1 MPESFAFVLGHYV
14 QRSHYSIG
22 QVAVLSGLPKRT
34 IANWLGGIVLKPQQW
49 QGIVMVAV
57 ALKLSEAEAS
67 QLLTAAGHPP
77 LTELRQLATGAEREL
92 LLPWPQPKSAP
103 FQAIADLPYFVGR
116 EQALRVVGDVLLQ
129 GQHVAI
135 CNLHGMGGVGKTSL
149 AARLAYQ
156 LRPFFPDGILWAKL
170 DTSDT
175 LSILRAF
182 AAAYS
187 EDVSSYHD
195 LDGCA
200 SAVRSILADKQALIV
215 LDNAESSEQVRPLLP
230 PTTGKTAVLI
240 TTRHDLAVADGMHR
254 FHVETFDPASGE
266 SLALFVSFLGKDA
279 VQEWREALQSIADL
293 LGHLPLAVAIAAGR
307 LANGRVHISK
317 FLEQLQQAEQRLDVL
332 VREDRSVH
340 LSFDLTYQVLS
351 PEMQHFFA
359 ALGAFGGDDFGIP
372 AVAYITELTEDEVQ
386 ARLTALYQLSLVQ
399 ITHPLRY
406 RLHPLLRDYAREH
419 IESENIYFRLAA
431 FYIKLI
437 EELNS
442 TDYQSLLPETSNI
455 LAVIQTAYERDMPL
469 LLTKSV
475 IGYHRFLLAQGFLSH
490 LRESLALAR
499 QAASKIGNKLT
510 LADILHKQGIL
521 EVETGHYDLGA
532 SILLE
537 GLELARTLNSSN
549 IESQKIIYEIYKN
562 LGLSY
567 RRQSL
572 NQQASQ
578 YYEESL
584 QIAKEMEDEWGI
596 IEATIGLIEIEGNYH
611 KAKIIYTEIVE
622 RSSLRDS
629 DHRVWINLLSSLSTI
644 CILEEEY
651 DQALVYLQEGERLA
665 ILHGY
670 HLHRIRTLWLLAA
683 IRHIKGDE
691 TGANEYAQESL
702 KIARE
707 AGYLR
712 SVSFLLGELGKW
724 SLQKRNY
731 SEAISYLNEAIALGR
746 KLGISGRHFRILHYW
761 GELHLAKEQW
771 HEAVN
776 IWHEVLEKAEGIIYI
791 VAANYGLAC
800 VAEAQADEVSAKYY
814 TSNWQALLAEMNSCQ
829 KRALKHWL
837 PNIPINA

>member
-1 MPESFAFVLGHYV
+1 
-14 QRSHYSIG
+14 
-22 QVAVLSGLPKRT
+22 
-34 IANWLGGIVLKPQQW
+34 
-49 QGIVMVAV
+49 
-57 ALKLSEAEAS
+57 
-67 QLLTAAGHPP
+67 
-77 LTELRQLATGAEREL
+77 
-92 LLPWPQPKSAP
+92 
-103 FQAIADLPYFVGR
+103 
-116 EQALRVVGDVLLQ
+116 
-129 GQHVAI
+129 
-135 CNLHGMGGVGKTSL
+135 
-149 AARLAYQ
+149 
-156 LRPFFPDGILWAKL
+156 
-170 DTSDT
+170 
-175 LSILRAF
+175 
-182 AAAYS
+182 
-187 EDVSSYHD
+187 
-195 LDGCA
+195 
-200 SAVRSILADKQALIV
+200 
-215 LDNAESSEQVRPLLP
+215 
-230 PTTGKTAVLI
+230 
-240 TTRHDLAVADGMHR
+240 
-254 FHVETFDPASGE
+254 
-266 SLALFVSFLGKDA
+266 
-279 VQEWREALQSIADL
+279 
-293 LGHLPLAVAIAAGR
+293 
-307 LANGRVHISK
+307 
-317 FLEQLQQAEQRLDVL
+317 
-332 VREDRSVH
+332 
-340 LSFDLTYQVLS
+340 
-351 PEMQHFFA
+351 
-359 ALGAFGGDDFGIP
+359 
-372 AVAYITELTEDEVQ
+372 
-386 ARLTALYQLSLVQ
+386 
-399 ITHPLRY
+399 
-406 RLHPLLRDYAREH
+406 
-419 IESENIYFRLAA
+419 
-431 FYIKLI
+431 
-437 EELNS
+437 
-442 TDYQSLLPETSNI
+442 
-455 LAVIQTAYERDMPL
+455 MPL

-510 LADILHKQGIL
+510 LADIIHKQGML

-537 GLELARTLNSSN
+537 GLELARTLNTSN
-549 IESQKIIYEIYKN
+549 IEIQKIIYEIYKN

-611 KAKIIYTEIVE
+611 KAKIAYTEIVE
-622 RSSLRDS
+622 GSSLRDS
-629 DHRVWINLLSSLSTI
+629 DHRVWINLLNSLSTI

-731 SEAISYLNEAIALGR
+731 SEAISYLNEAIVLGR

-771 HEAVN
+771 HEAIN
-776 IWHEVLEKAEGIIYI
+776 IWYEVLEKAEEIIYM

-800 VAEAQADEVSAKYY
+800 VAKAQADEVSAKYY